1 MAHVFDAEKRTGVL
15 LRLNGFSTDGLVVEY
30 LADEGTTV
38 ERGFD
43 VRSNDVRARGHC
55 GAGRCTQWR
64 NDAPGA
70 PATPGGA
77 VLRGRQIVIKYGTIL
92 QD

>member
-1 MAHVFDAEKRTGVL
+1 MFESKACKFIKITIAITCFPILKLSHKIAFKRLCYINQHEQV
-15 LRLNGFSTDGLVVEY
+15 
-30 LADEGTTV
+30 
-38 ERGFD
+38 
-43 VRSNDVRARGHC
+43 
-55 GAGRCTQWR
+55 QWR

-77 VLRGRQIVIKYGTIL
+77 VLRGRQIVIKCGTIL